1 MIQSF
6 IFDMDGTLFQT
17 DKILES
23 SLEDTFNHLKSRN
36 KWDKETPIDKYREI
50 MGAPLPKVWET
61 LLPNHSIEVREQ
73 TDAYFLERLIENIK
87 SGKGDLYPN
96 VKEVFSFLTENNCSI
111 YIASNGLIAYLDA
124 IVKFYN
130 LDNWVTETCSIQQ
143 IESLNKSDLVKT
155 IIDKYGITHGAV
167 VGDRISDI
175 NAAKDNGLV
184 AIGCNFD
191 FAQEDELSKADVVIE
206 DLNELKSILF
216 QLKSN
221 GK

>member
-23 SLEDTFNHLKSRN
+23 SLEDTFNHLKSLK
-36 KWDKETPIDKYREI
+36 KWDKDTPVDKYREI

-61 LLPNHSIEVREQ
+61 LLPNHSIEEREQ
-73 TDAYFLERLIENIK
+73 TDAYFLERLIENIR

-111 YIASNGLIAYLDA
+111 YIASNGLIAYLAA
-124 IVKFYN
+124 IVDFYN
-130 LDNWVTETCSIQQ
+130 LDTWVTETCSIQQ
-143 IESLNKSDLVKT
+143 IESLNKSDLVRT

-191 FAQEDELSKADVVIE
+191 FAQEDELAQADVVIE
-206 DLNELKSILF
+206 DLNELKSIVS
-216 QLKSN
+216 QLKS
-221 GK
+221 KA

>member
-96 VKEVFSFLTENNCSI
+96 VKEVFNFLKENNCSI

-191 FAQEDELSKADVVIE
+191 FAQEDELAKADVVIE

-221 GK
+221 

>member
-36 KWDKETPIDKYREI
+36 KWDKETPINKYREI

-96 VKEVFSFLTENNCSI
+96 VKEVFNFLTENNCSI

-124 IVKFYN
+124 IVKFYH

-191 FAQEDELSKADVVIE
+191 FAQEDELAKADVVIE
-206 DLNELKSILF
+206 DLNELKSIVF
-216 QLKSN
+216 QLKE
-221 GK
+221 

>member
-23 SLEDTFNHLKSRN
+23 SLEDTFNHLKSLK
-36 KWDKETPIDKYREI
+36 KWDKDTPVDKYREI

-61 LLPNHSIEVREQ
+61 LLPNHSIEEREQ
-73 TDAYFLERLIENIK
+73 TDAYFLERLIENIR

-111 YIASNGLIAYLDA
+111 YIASNGLIAYLAA
-124 IVKFYN
+124 IVDFYN
-130 LDNWVTETCSIQQ
+130 LDTWVTETCSIQQ
-143 IESLNKSDLVKT
+143 IESLNKSDLVRT

-191 FAQEDELSKADVVIE
+191 FAQEDELAQADVVIE
-206 DLNELKSILF
+206 DLNELKSII
-216 QLKSN
+216 SVTE
-221 GK
+221 